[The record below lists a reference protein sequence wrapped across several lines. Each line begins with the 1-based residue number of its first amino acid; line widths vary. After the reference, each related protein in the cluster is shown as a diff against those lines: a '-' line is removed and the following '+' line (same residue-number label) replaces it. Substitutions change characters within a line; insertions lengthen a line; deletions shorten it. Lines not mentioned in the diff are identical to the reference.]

1 MRSKRERLKDNAW
14 QTFSKYIRTRD
25 RRCFTCPGGSE
36 NAGHFHH
43 NCLDFDEENIHGQC
57 VRCNKYL
64 SGNLS
69 VYAVNLLR
77 LLGKKKFDAL
87 TIRHYRFIKSQKY
100 DEKYYEDIIEKYKK
114 KINDIEMKNMI

>member
-25 RRCFTCPGGSE
+25 KRCFTCKGGSE

-69 VYAVNLLR
+69 VYAINLLR
-77 LLGKKKFDAL
+77 LLGKRKFDAL
-87 TIRHYRFIKSQKY
+87 TIRHYRSMKSQKY

>member
-25 RRCFTCPGGSE
+25 KRCFTCNGGPE

-43 NCLDFDEENIHGQC
+43 NCLDFDEENINAQC

-77 LLGKKKFDAL
+77 LLGKRKFDAL
-87 TIRHYRFIKSQKY
+87 TIRRYRAMKSQKY

-114 KINDIEMKNMI
+114 KISDIEMKNMI